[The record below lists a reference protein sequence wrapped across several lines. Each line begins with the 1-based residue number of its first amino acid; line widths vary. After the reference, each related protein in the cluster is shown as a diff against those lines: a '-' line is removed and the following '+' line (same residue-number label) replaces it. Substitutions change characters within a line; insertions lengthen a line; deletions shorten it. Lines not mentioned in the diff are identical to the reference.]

1 MLEMIQIK
9 VQEIHIIKILT
20 EKFSEIIYQRK
31 IILLLILLL
40 IKWIIILKQKSYTI
54 ELWYLIL
61 LLNNFKIVILFT
73 FIKLVIFPILLFSQF
88 KSSKLGRNST
98 NEISFIKLL
107 LM

>member
-54 ELWYLIL
+54 EL
-61 LLNNFKIVILFT
+61 
-73 FIKLVIFPILLFSQF
+73 
-88 KSSKLGRNST
+88 
-98 NEISFIKLL
+98 
-107 LM
+107 